1 MKKIIKNILL
11 AFAIIFTM
19 LNIVGFIF
27 NNINYYSRLIEDIY
41 YIKNIDNHQELLEN
55 EKQLYSRYKEEYG
68 QDSPV
73 TMIVHS
79 QAYFMG
85 QRDILDVQ
93 LTILIISAFLSIAI
107 GVIISVS
114 EKSKIKQI
122 LLFIAI
128 GLIIVLLLTTYTY
141 LTSDLSNE
149 NFIEKFA
156 EILVYD
162 YIKPYGVYYII
173 GYLVIYVIKYFIAKN
188 NAKILNFE
196 LKKRKEEKN

>member
-162 YIKPYGVYYII
+162 YIKPII
-173 GYLVIYVIKYFIAKN
+173 
-188 NAKILNFE
+188 
-196 LKKRKEEKN
+196 